1 MAVLEVA
8 KIQVRSGLQENLPA
22 LDTGEFGWCVDT
34 QRLFIGK
41 GTLAEGAPQTG
52 VTEILTEYSIGLINQ
67 IAGSLEANVANLAAN
82 VTTLQ
87 SNVAALQTA
96 ILFNSVTLSDNTST
110 AANIAYSGNNVVQIT
125 TLKSNSLEYS
135 ITRGTSSRVGTVKV
149 TNSNGVPFYED
160 DYTETAV
167 TGVTL
172 SFANIG
178 GNAVLQYTTTSTGSD
193 ATFNYQLR
201 NYTV

>member
-52 VTEILTEYSIGLINQ
+52 VTEILTEYSIGLINVGLT
-67 IAGSLEANVANLAAN
+67 ALEANVANLSAN
-82 VTTLQ
+82 VATLT
-87 SNVAALQTA
+87 SVVGNLIPQT
-96 ILFNSVTLSDNTST
+96 VTLTNNTT
-110 AANIAYSGNNVVQIT
+110 ANIAAITVWSANSQII
-125 TLKSNSLEYS
+125 NYN
-135 ITRGTSSRVGTVKV
+135 ITRNTAIRIGSIKV
-149 TNSNGVPFYED
+149 TNLAGTVVYDD
-160 DYTETAV
+160 DYSETAV

-172 SFANIG
+172 SFGSNA
-178 GNAVLQYTTTSTGSD
+178 NAVVLGYTTTNTGD
-193 ATFNYQLR
+193 NGTLTYVYQALR
-201 NYTV
+201 

>member
-52 VTEILTEYSIGLINQ
+52 VTEVLTEYSIGLINV
-67 IAGSLEANVANLAAN
+67 GLVSLEANVANLAAN
-82 VTTLQ
+82 VATLTSIVGNLTPRTVALLNNTTANIGAIAIWSANSQ
-87 SNVAALQTA
+87 IISYNITRNTA
-96 ILFNSVTLSDNTST
+96 IR
-110 AANIAYSGNNVVQIT
+110 IG
-125 TLKSNSLEYS
+125 S
-135 ITRGTSSRVGTVKV
+135 IKV
-149 TNSNGVPFYED
+149 TNLAGNVVFDD
-160 DYTETAV
+160 DYSETIS

-172 SFANIG
+172 SFSANA
-178 GNAVLQYTTTSTGSD
+178 NAVVMGYTTTNIGVGGNLTYVYQNLSTIP
-193 ATFNYQLR
+193 Y
-201 NYTV
+201 

>member
-52 VTEILTEYSIGLINQ
+52 VTEILTEYSIGLINV
-67 IAGSLEANVANLAAN
+67 GLTSLEANVANLSAN
-82 VTTLQ
+82 VATLTSIVGNLNPQTLTLLNNTT
-87 SNVAALQTA
+87 
-96 ILFNSVTLSDNTST
+96 
-110 AANIAYSGNNVVQIT
+110 ANIAAITIPSTDSQII
-125 TLKSNSLEYS
+125 SYN
-135 ITRGTSSRVGTVKV
+135 ITRNTAIRIGSIKV
-149 TNSNGVPFYED
+149 TNLSGNVAFDD
-160 DYTETAV
+160 DYSETAV

-172 SFANIG
+172 SFGSNA
-178 GNAVLQYTTTSTGSD
+178 NAVVLGYTTTNTGD
-193 ATFNYQLR
+193 NATLTYVFQNLS
-201 NYTV
+201 

>member
-52 VTEILTEYSIGLINQ
+52 VTEILTEYSIGLINV
-67 IAGSLEANVANLAAN
+67 GLVSLEANVANLAAN
-82 VTTLQ
+82 VATLTSIVGNLTPQTLTLLNNTT
-87 SNVAALQTA
+87 
-96 ILFNSVTLSDNTST
+96 
-110 AANIAYSGNNVVQIT
+110 ANIAAITIPSTDSQII
-125 TLKSNSLEYS
+125 SYN
-135 ITRGTSSRVGTVKV
+135 ITRNTAIRIGSIKV
-149 TNSNGVPFYED
+149 TNLAGSVASDD
-160 DYTETAV
+160 DYSETAV

-172 SFANIG
+172 SFGSNA
-178 GNAVLQYTTTSTGSD
+178 NAVVLGYTTTNTGD
-193 ATFNYQLR
+193 NATLTYVFQNLS
-201 NYTV
+201 